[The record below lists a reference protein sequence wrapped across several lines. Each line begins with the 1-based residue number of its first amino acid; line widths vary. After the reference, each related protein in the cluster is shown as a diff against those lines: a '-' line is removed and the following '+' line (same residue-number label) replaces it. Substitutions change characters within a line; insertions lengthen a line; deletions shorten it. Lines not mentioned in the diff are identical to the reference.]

1 MSATTALPA
10 PAPLPTQGGLLSLT
24 GRQWLIL
31 LMVQLANML
40 FGMTITLANLVLPQ
54 VRGALSATQ
63 DEISWVI
70 TLNLVATAVATPM
83 TGWLASRLGWRN
95 MMFGTVLGFTIAS
108 FLCGLAN
115 SLETLILARVAQ
127 GLFGAP
133 IMPMGQA
140 ILLGTFPKHLQP
152 LALVMWGVGAVFGPV
167 AGPIL
172 GSIAT
177 EAYNWRAAFFMIVP
191 PGICALVCVWFA
203 LADYTKKTTTTFDW
217 IGFLALSTAI
227 VCAQLIFDRGHKLD
241 WFDSAEIVACAFI
254 GTLAFWMFIAHCL
267 TADQP
272 FLNPRL
278 LLDRNFSVG
287 VLIAFVMGMLS
298 FTTLVLLPSLLHDLR
313 GYPDNIIG
321 TLIAARGMGN
331 WTAFLF
337 IVQLTRV
344 APRTAIAAGLA
355 IQGGSAFWMATFDI
369 NMSEFDVFW
378 SNYLQGLGQSV
389 TFTPMTVMAF
399 TTLPPHQITEGS
411 AVFTLMRNFGSS
423 LFISLSVL
431 VLVRS
436 TSINYARLTEFITP
450 FNSAAAFPLLPPSWD
465 PSTAGGIARLSN
477 ELQRQAAMIGYIN
490 AFTMLA
496 FTAAAAVPLALLMRN
511 APKGR

>member
-10 PAPLPTQGGLLSLT
+10 PAPLPAQGGLLSLT

-191 PGICALVCVWFA
+191 PGICALVCIWFA

-241 WFDSAEIVACAFI
+241 WFDSTEIVACAFI

-313 GYPDNIIG
+313 GYPDNVIG

-369 NMSEFDVFW
+369 NMTEFDVFW

-436 TSINYARLTEFITP
+436 TSINYSRLTEYITP
-450 FNSAAAFPLLPPSWD
+450 FNTGAAFPVLPPSWD
-465 PSTAGGIARLSN
+465 PATAGGIARLSN

-490 AFTMLA
+490 AFYMLA
-496 FTAAAAVPLALLMRN
+496 FTAAAAVPLALLMRS
-511 APKGR
+511 AQKGR

>member
-10 PAPLPTQGGLLSLT
+10 PTQGGLLSLT

-95 MMFGTVLGFTIAS
+95 MMFGTVLGFTVAS

-191 PGICALVCVWFA
+191 PGICALVCIWFA
-203 LADYTKKTTTTFDW
+203 LADYTKRTTTTFDW

-254 GTLAFWMFIAHCL
+254 GSLAFWVFIAHCL

-287 VLIAFVMGMLS
+287 IMIAFVMGMLS
-298 FTTLVLLPSLLHDLR
+298 FTTLVLFPSLLHDLR
-313 GYPDNIIG
+313 GYPDNVIG

-344 APRTAIAAGLA
+344 APRAAIAAGLA
-355 IQGGSAFWMATFDI
+355 IQAGSAFWMATFDI

-436 TSINYARLTEFITP
+436 TSINYSRLTEFITP
-450 FNSAAAFPLLPPSWD
+450 FNSTAAFPLLPPSWD
-465 PSTAGGIARLSN
+465 PSTAAGIARLSN

-490 AFTMLA
+490 AFYMLA
-496 FTAAAAVPLALLMRN
+496 FTAAAAVPLAMLMRN

>member
-1 MSATTALPA
+1 MSATPALASPS
-10 PAPLPTQGGLLSLT
+10 QGGLLSLT

-108 FLCGLAN
+108 LLCGLAN

-127 GLFGAP
+127 GMFGAP

-191 PGICALVCVWFA
+191 PGICALVCIWFA

-217 IGFLALSTAI
+217 IGFLALSIAI

-241 WFDSAEIVACAFI
+241 WFDSTEIKLCAFI
-254 GTLAFWMFIAHCL
+254 GALSFWVFIAHCL
-267 TADQP
+267 TAAQP

-313 GYPDNIIG
+313 GYPDNVIG

-355 IQGGSAFWMATFDI
+355 IQGGSGFWMAQFDI
-369 NMSEFDVFW
+369 NLTEFDVFW

-411 AVFTLMRNFGSS
+411 AVFTMMRNFGSS

-431 VLVRS
+431 ILVRS

-450 FNSAAAFPLLPPSWD
+450 YTAAGAFSPLPASW
-465 PSTAGGIARLSN
+465 SLETAGGALRLSN
-477 ELQRQAAMIGYIN
+477 EMQRQAAMIGYIN
-490 AFTMLA
+490 AFYMLA
-496 FTAAAAVPLALLMRN
+496 FTAAAAVPLALLMRTG
-511 APKGR
+511 PKPR

>member
-10 PAPLPTQGGLLSLT
+10 PAPLHTQGGLLSLT

-83 TGWLASRLGWRN
+83 TGWLASRLSWRN

-191 PGICALVCVWFA
+191 PGICALVCIWFA

-241 WFDSAEIVACAFI
+241 WFDSTEIVACAFI

-450 FNSAAAFPLLPPSWD
+450 FNSMAAFPLLPPSWD

-490 AFTMLA
+490 AFYMLA

-511 APKGR
+511 APKAR